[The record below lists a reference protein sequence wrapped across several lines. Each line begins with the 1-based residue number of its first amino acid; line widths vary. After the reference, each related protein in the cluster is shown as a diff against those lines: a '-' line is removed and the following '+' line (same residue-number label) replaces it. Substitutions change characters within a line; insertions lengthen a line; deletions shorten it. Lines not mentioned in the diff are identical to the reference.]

1 MADTSWGTPLAIGS
15 VTNIAGTTLDSLAN
29 STSSTTGV
37 SAFVTHD
44 NSSALKLYANVR
56 VTLGSL
62 TPATGGSITLCVFA
76 AQDTTA
82 PTNTAGFGGG
92 DRYPYPLD
100 TATGAKELIFPMVR
114 LYNESM
120 RLCIV
125 NNAGV
130 ALAASGNGIRV
141 RPYGESVA

>member
-15 VTNIAGTTLDSLAN
+15 VTNIASTTLDSLAN
-29 STSSTTGV
+29 STSGTTGV

-44 NSSALKLYANVR
+44 NSTDKKLYANVR
-56 VTLGSL
+56 ITLGSL
-62 TPATGGSITLCVFA
+62 TPAAGGSITLCVFS

-82 PTNTAGFGGG
+82 PTNTAGYGGG

-100 TATGAKELIFPMVR
+100 ATTSAKECIIPMVR
-114 LYNESM
+114 LYPESM
-120 RLCIV
+120 RLCLV

-130 ALAASGNGIRV
+130 ALAASGNGLRV
-141 RPYGESVA
+141 RPYGESVV